1 MSRDAEFLLK
11 PGPLPWRVGCVKRNA
26 RNGVIYDAEGR
37 LVCVAAIGN
46 AREIVRMANHFAGCK
61 SANIL
66 NAGQHP
72 GVVSCA
78 SYDPAGGARNSA
90 STILKRGQPCAS

>member
-11 PGPLPWRVGCVKRNA
+11 PGPLPWRVECVKRNP
-26 RNGVIYDAEGR
+26 RSGVIYDAEGR

-46 AREIVRMANHFAGCK
+46 TREIVRMANHFAGCK
-61 SANIL
+61 SANNL

-78 SYDPAGGARNSA
+78 SDVPAGGARNSA
-90 STILKRGQPCAS
+90 SKISKGGWPCSK